1 MALILLFL
9 TGLILSIALCLGSL
23 YQHIAF
29 LDALCGA
36 QTDNIERLLK
46 RRHNM
51 LDELIQALR
60 AFTVNDHENLE
71 LIVKIHSD
79 ALRALSPNARLLA
92 ERRLDECVR
101 RLLQHAREIPLLTL
115 SNEFSSFHCE
125 MQRNENALNAS
136 RLALSGLIRDYNKT
150 LKRFP
155 INQFAAR
162 FNYTQWALYDIGG
175 DGDELIEAYT

>member
-79 ALRALSPNARLLA
+79 ALRTLSPNARLLA
-92 ERRLDECVR
+92 ERRLDE
-101 RLLQHAREIPLLTL
+101 
-115 SNEFSSFHCE
+115 
-125 MQRNENALNAS
+125 
-136 RLALSGLIRDYNKT
+136 
-150 LKRFP
+150 
-155 INQFAAR
+155 
-162 FNYTQWALYDIGG
+162 
-175 DGDELIEAYT
+175 